1 MDEHLDTSWCPV
13 CDRQILP
20 KRYSVPIIPPQPI
33 LPTQPTTAAPTTTTA
48 SNNAVKQSQTTRGKH
63 GTIKARVQG
72 GGLLHGTGRVRPG
85 GGLRR
90 DSGHNVPALQQN
102 QHPTTN
108 TNAGKRLS
116 PQKLAAIQQQEQT
129 RQLEA
134 ARQAQQAQIDLAAA
148 QPRQRTVIDQ
158 AQTPLYCSDE
168 CMRQDLELSLSA
180 ATTQPIHTTRAR
192 LGMHPSQLNP
202 ERASPPPPSPVLPPV
217 PPNSYRTPGLRLSM
231 SEESDADADSSS
243 ATGTSFSNSEASHS
257 HSSPVEV
264 GEWRREKEEKD
275 AQEGL
280 MSVAAR
286 KLSTFFSTGNARQA
300 REEATRRDRAALEAR
315 LRASPPNKPV
325 ESSAAAVDELPKIS
339 TSHSDSNRP
348 GLSNAQRAQS
358 AIELYSKYPLFT
370 KNNKAKPRAH
380 GTLAASPT
388 VSASYQPA
396 SGIIDAAPAPIRT
409 SHSRARSTASSTV
422 EGRPR
427 SVDRVSIFDED
438 GALAPAFA
446 GRKLNKAYTSQSP
459 RPILAKGLE
468 GRLLVPD
475 VLLKPSGSASG
486 SLGDNSSP
494 VPRVNSMASLR
505 MTRSRSEA
513 SVPRASVG
521 AGAGVKSALG
531 SVKEEGAWH
540 RPAEKAEKDGDEAGS
555 EASASASASGSSGVR
570 KGRRG
575 SGSSRSRS
583 SKDPSRAGLKLHER
597 GRLNMEGELSFSS
610 HYSISWYTDN
620 KIAYSSCD
628 MVVRQPRRTD
638 IRRDAERARLA
649 AAVRGGLHPRRLRP
663 RPIIYIR
670 RKGVRVRAPGGVRA
684 APARRG
690 GGAPRG
696 ARGRAAARGA

>member
-33 LPTQPTTAAPTTTTA
+33 LPTQPTTTAPTTTAT
-48 SNNAVKQSQTTRGKH
+48 NNAVKQSQTTRGKH

-90 DSGHNVPALQQN
+90 DSGHNVPALQQI
-102 QHPTTN
+102 QHPTTTTN
-108 TNAGKRLS
+108 ANANANAGKRLS
-116 PQKLAAIQQQEQT
+116 PQKLAALQQQEQI

-134 ARQAQQAQIDLAAA
+134 ARQTQQAAIDLAAA

-202 ERASPPPPSPVLPPV
+202 SRASPPPPSPVLPPV

-243 ATGTSFSNSEASHS
+243 ATGTSFSNSEASHGQS

-264 GEWRREKEEKD
+264 GEWRREKEEEKEKD

-315 LRASPPNKPV
+315 LRASPPNKPA
-325 ESSAAAVDELPKIS
+325 EQQSSAVDELPNIS

-370 KNNKAKPRAH
+370 KNNKAKPRVR

-438 GALAPAFA
+438 GALAPEFA

-486 SLGDNSSP
+486 SLGDGSI
-494 VPRVNSMASLR
+494 PRANSMTSLR

-513 SVPRASVG
+513 SVPRASAG

-531 SVKEEGAWH
+531 SVKEEGVWH
-540 RPAEKAEKDGDEAGS
+540 RPAEKDGDEAGS
-555 EASASASASGSSGVR
+555 EASASASASGSGSSGVR

-597 GRLNMEGELSFSS
+597 GRLNMEGELVLSGVFF
-610 HYSISWYTDN
+610 
-620 KIAYSSCD
+620 
-628 MVVRQPRRTD
+628 
-638 IRRDAERARLA
+638 
-649 AAVRGGLHPRRLRP
+649 RRL
-663 RPIIYIR
+663 Y
-670 RKGVRVRAPGGVRA
+670 
-684 APARRG
+684 
-690 GGAPRG
+690 
-696 ARGRAAARGA
+696 

>member
-33 LPTQPTTAAPTTTTA
+33 LPTQPTTTATT
-48 SNNAVKQSQTTRGKH
+48 NNAVKQSQTTRGKH

-108 TNAGKRLS
+108 AGKRLS
-116 PQKLAAIQQQEQT
+116 PQKLAALQQQEQV

-180 ATTQPIHTTRAR
+180 TTTQPIHTTRAR

-231 SEESDADADSSS
+231 SEESDADSSS

-264 GEWRREKEEKD
+264 GEWRRVKEEKD

-300 REEATRRDRAALEAR
+300 RDEATRRDRAALEAR
-315 LRASPPNKPV
+315 LRASPPNRPA
-325 ESSAAAVDELPKIS
+325 EQQPSAADDELPKIS

-370 KNNKAKPRAH
+370 KNNKAKPRAR

-409 SHSRARSTASSTV
+409 SHSRARSAASSTV

-438 GALAPAFA
+438 GALAPEFA

-486 SLGDNSSP
+486 SLGDTSI
-494 VPRVNSMASLR
+494 PRVSSTTSLR

-513 SVPRASVG
+513 SVPRAS

-555 EASASASASGSSGVR
+555 EASASGSGSSGVR

-575 SGSSRSRS
+575 SGSGSSRS

-610 HYSISWYTDN
+610 HHLISWYTDN
-620 KIAYSSCD
+620 KFAYSSCD
-628 MVVRQPRRTD
+628 MVIRQPRRTD
-638 IRRDAERARLA
+638 VRRDAVRARVA

-663 RPIIYIR
+663 RRIIYIG
-670 RKGVRVRAPGGVRA
+670 RKGVRAPGGVRA

-696 ARGRAAARGA
+696 ARDGPEARGA

>member
-33 LPTQPTTAAPTTTTA
+33 LPTQPTTAAPTTTAT
-48 SNNAVKQSQTTRGKH
+48 NNAVKQSQTTRGKH

-90 DSGHNVPALQQN
+90 DSGHNVPALQQI

-116 PQKLAAIQQQEQT
+116 PQKLALQQQEQV

-134 ARQAQQAQIDLAAA
+134 ARQAQQAAIDLAAA

-231 SEESDADADSSS
+231 SEESDADSSS

-315 LRASPPNKPV
+315 LRASPPNKPA
-325 ESSAAAVDELPKIS
+325 EQQPSAADELPKIS

-370 KNNKAKPRAH
+370 KNNNKAKLRAR

-438 GALAPAFA
+438 GALAPEFA

-494 VPRVNSMASLR
+494 VPRVNSMASAGLR

-513 SVPRASVG
+513 SVPRASTG
-521 AGAGVKSALG
+521 MKSALG

-540 RPAEKAEKDGDEAGS
+540 RPAEKDGDEAGS
-555 EASASASASGSSGVR
+555 EASASASASGSGSSGVR

-575 SGSSRSRS
+575 SGSGSSRS

-597 GRLNMEGELSFSS
+597 GRLNMEGEFALS
-610 HYSISWYTDN
+610 
-620 KIAYSSCD
+620 
-628 MVVRQPRRTD
+628 
-638 IRRDAERARLA
+638 
-649 AAVRGGLHPRRLRP
+649 AVRSCFFSG
-663 RPIIYIR
+663 Y
-670 RKGVRVRAPGGVRA
+670 
-684 APARRG
+684 
-690 GGAPRG
+690 
-696 ARGRAAARGA
+696 